1 MSAPTTYGRPS
12 RLSRALGVAG
22 ALGVFAVLA
31 WLVWSLMQ
39 DGRPMPKRTPPRI
52 TQVILPPPPP
62 PPPPPQPDKVQ
73 EEEKLVEN
81 TPFEALDKPQEDSPE
96 PPGDPLTAEAGPG
109 SNEFGL
115 QAGNGGGT
123 RIGGKGGGGN
133 PYAGYA
139 SMVQRSVQQYL
150 QQADK
155 TRKGRYSA
163 TVAMWLNADGTIQRS
178 QVIASTGKPE
188 LDAAIVAALQGRS
201 LPQPP
206 PAEMPQPINLRIGA
220 IAPG

>member
-1 MSAPTTYGRPS
+1 MSAPNSYPQTS
-12 RLSRALGVAG
+12 RLSRALGLVG
-22 ALGVFAVLA
+22 ALGVVAVIA
-31 WLVWSLMQ
+31 WLAWSLMQ
-39 DGRPMPKRTPPRI
+39 DRAPVNKRMPPRV

-62 PPPPPQPDKVQ
+62 PPPPPQQ
-73 EEEKLVEN
+73 EQVPEEPEMVEN
-81 TPFEALDKPQEDSPE
+81 TPFEALDTPKEDSPE

-109 SNEFGL
+109 ANEFGL
-115 QAGNGGGT
+115 QPGNGGGT

-139 SMVQRSVQQYL
+139 SLVQRSVQQYL
-150 QQADK
+150 QRDDK

-163 TVAMWLNADGTIQRS
+163 TVAMWLDADGTIRRS
-178 QVIASTGKPE
+178 QVIGSTGKPE
-188 LDAAIVAALQGRS
+188 LDAAIVQALQGRA

-220 IAPG
+220 VAPG